1 LVSPGNQPSID
12 LKQSDLPEI
21 GSRGVISEMLS
32 GKGQLNVRQI
42 KLLSKKFKRLF
53 ERIIGKDRAE
63 KATPWIQPFHA
74 MALGS

>member
-1 LVSPGNQPSID
+1 
-12 LKQSDLPEI
+12 
-21 GSRGVISEMLS
+21 MLS